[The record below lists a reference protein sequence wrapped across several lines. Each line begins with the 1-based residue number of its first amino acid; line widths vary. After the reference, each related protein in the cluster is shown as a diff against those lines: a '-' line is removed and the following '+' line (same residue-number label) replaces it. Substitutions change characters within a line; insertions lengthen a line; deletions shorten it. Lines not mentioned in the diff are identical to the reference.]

1 MENEELDNENN
12 KEIAE
17 EKKDKDDK
25 KSGKVKKIDKASEY
39 AIKKIK
45 SYLDDLALKD
55 ELFAKKYNLSEKD
68 ISKCWKFICD
78 KAQKDNRQC
87 IHSSEMYRWAFE
99 FYNDDLK
106 SNGKISS
113 SGNFKVMG
121 ENKEEDDELT
131 EYAKLTDDEKLQLK
145 KEAEEEFKNMKIEE
159 LEKKEK
165 NNIEKQKAK
174 QKDIV
179 KKKEEEDGY
188 IPLF

>member
-1 MENEELDNENN
+1 MENEKINEENT
-12 KEIAE
+12 E
-17 EKKDKDDK
+17 EKDSSSTESK
-25 KSGKVKKIDKASEY
+25 KVDKASEY
-39 AIKKIK
+39 AIAKIK

-55 ELFAKKYNLSEKD
+55 ELFAKKYNLSKKD
-68 ISKCWKFICD
+68 ISRCWKFIYD

-113 SGNFKVMG
+113 SGDFKVMG

-159 LEKKEK
+159 LKKKEK

-174 QKDIV
+174 QKEIV
-179 KKKEEEDGY
+179 KEKEEDGY
-188 IPLF
+188 MPLF